1 MFRPLVLAAA
11 LLAAPAAA
19 LDLDALSDAERD
31 AFRAQVRAYLLEHP
45 EVLLEAIAVLE
56 DRQAD
61 DQAAGDAA
69 LIAAHAEA
77 LFDNPASWV
86 GGNPDGD
93 VTVVEFVDY
102 NCGFCKRALPEVMA
116 LLDRDPGVRLVMKE
130 LPILG
135 PESELAS
142 RFAIATLQ
150 VAGDDAYGA
159 VHERLLGLPGR
170 VSPAALGGIA
180 DDLGLDRAAIEA
192 RMDAPEVSAVIAANR
207 ALARSMGIN
216 GTPTFVIGDQL
227 VRGYIPLDAMTAL
240 VEETREAG

>member
-56 DRQAD
+56 ERQAD

-116 LLDRDPGVRLVMKE
+116 LLERDPGVRLVMKE

-150 VAGDDAYGA
+150 VAGDAAYGA

-207 ALARSMGIN
+207 ALARNMGIN